1 MSDEKNVFDFH
12 GLSDDEELDKLLESV
27 RRDIGE
33 ASPEPER
40 SARTQPRREAP
51 AAREPVQAA
60 APSAAGR
67 RAAEPRAQQL
77 RQQRPTAQRAGG
89 ARSEDEPR
97 RSRAE
102 THPERELPPQRERIR
117 VVHPEDEKPERK
129 KSRFG
134 LAFGI
139 YTAVLA
145 LVLIAAC
152 VVLWFYVGAYEA
164 TRPESVM
171 AEFAQLANEEYWADA
186 VEGAFNVGETP
197 FEDRDE
203 LMDELCMSVIRDND
217 LVWREDDG
225 YSADNMVYMVSA
237 GGTDI
242 CRVTLGEVAENGDA
256 GFGFTYLEVTRV
268 ELLASFTSP
277 ETHEITITV
286 PKDAVVSVNGVQLTD
301 EYIDADAEIVSAPE
315 AVSSD
320 DTTATEPS
328 ESEDGGE
335 EEAVSPS
342 DNAVTVAGLSE
353 LEAGRAGELYTVYR
367 VGGLYAPAEVYAA
380 DAEGNALAAGG
391 KVTDNAAVFALGEG
405 TLDYRILV
413 PEGSTVTVNGVELD
427 DSYNTGETAV
437 PALLEGFENYGTLP
451 ELQVWEVDG
460 LHIAPEVTVT
470 TSDGD
475 TLDDFAA
482 DGTEIVFFTGG
493 DQTLQDAHSGEVSTF
508 ANAYVEY
515 LTGESGTAED
525 YTALQALVL
534 DGSALDTALSELNG
548 DYEANG
554 LTAGRVRV
562 RGSSFVSIGATCYVC
577 TVDVQ
582 YTDADDVES
591 STAYTIVF
599 VMNGGVWLAANVVS

>member
-89 ARSEDEPR
+89 AGSEDEPR
-97 RSRAE
+97 RARAE

-171 AEFAQLANEEYWADA
+171 AEFARLANEEYWADA

-197 FEDRDE
+197 FENRDE

-301 EYIDADAEIVSAPE
+301 EYIDAEM
-315 AVSSD
+315 AV
-320 DTTATEPS
+320 
-328 ESEDGGE
+328 
-335 EEAVSPS
+335 
-342 DNAVTVAGLSE
+342 DNAALPD
-353 LEAGRAGELYTVYR
+353 LEANIADKLYTVYT
-367 VGGLYAPAEVYAA
+367 VTGLYAPAEVYAA

-391 KVTDNAAVFALGEG
+391 EVTDNAAVFALGEG

-451 ELQVWEVDG
+451 ELQVWEVNG

-582 YTDADDVES
+582 YTDADEVES
-591 STAYTIVF
+591 SAAYTIVF

>member
-89 ARSEDEPR
+89 AGSEDEPR
-97 RSRAE
+97 RAHAE

-171 AEFAQLANEEYWADA
+171 AEFARLANEEYWADA

-286 PKDAVVSVNGVQLTD
+286 PKDAVVSVNGVQLAD
-301 EYIDADAEIVSAPE
+301 EYIDAEM
-315 AVSSD
+315 AV
-320 DTTATEPS
+320 
-328 ESEDGGE
+328 
-335 EEAVSPS
+335 
-342 DNAVTVAGLSE
+342 DNAALPD
-353 LEAGRAGELYTVYR
+353 LEANIADKLYTVYT
-367 VGGLYAPAEVYAA
+367 VTGLYAPAEVYAA
-380 DAEGNALAAGG
+380 DAEGNALASGG
-391 KVTDNAAVFALGEG
+391 EVTDNAAVFALGEG

-413 PEGSTVTVNGVELD
+413 PEDSTVTVNGVELD

-451 ELQVWEVDG
+451 ELQVWEVNG

-515 LTGESGTAED
+515 LTGEAGTAED

-582 YTDADDVES
+582 YTDADEVES
-591 STAYTIVF
+591 SAAYTIVF

>member
-89 ARSEDEPR
+89 AGSEDEPR
-97 RSRAE
+97 RARAE

-171 AEFAQLANEEYWADA
+171 AEFARLANEEYWADA

-197 FEDRDE
+197 FENRDE

-286 PKDAVVSVNGVQLTD
+286 PKDAVVSVNGVQLAD
-301 EYIDADAEIVSAPE
+301 EYIDAEM
-315 AVSSD
+315 AV
-320 DTTATEPS
+320 
-328 ESEDGGE
+328 
-335 EEAVSPS
+335 
-342 DNAVTVAGLSE
+342 DNAALPD
-353 LEAGRAGELYTVYR
+353 LEANIADKLYTVYT
-367 VGGLYAPAEVYAA
+367 VTGLYAPAEVYAA

-391 KVTDNAAVFALGEG
+391 EVTDNAAVFALGEG

-451 ELQVWEVDG
+451 ELQVWEVNG

-582 YTDADDVES
+582 YTDADEVES
-591 STAYTIVF
+591 SAAYTIVF

>member
-89 ARSEDEPR
+89 AGSEDEPR

-102 THPERELPPQRERIR
+102 THPERELPPSRERIR

-171 AEFAQLANEEYWADA
+171 AEFARLANEEYWADA

-197 FEDRDE
+197 FENRDE

-286 PKDAVVSVNGVQLTD
+286 PKDAVVSVNGVQLAD
-301 EYIDADAEIVSAPE
+301 EYIDAEM
-315 AVSSD
+315 AV
-320 DTTATEPS
+320 
-328 ESEDGGE
+328 
-335 EEAVSPS
+335 
-342 DNAVTVAGLSE
+342 DNAALPD
-353 LEAGRAGELYTVYR
+353 LEANIADKLYTVYT
-367 VGGLYAPAEVYAA
+367 VTGLYAPAEVYAA

-391 KVTDNAAVFALGEG
+391 EVTDNAAVFALGEG

-413 PEGSTVTVNGVELD
+413 PEDSTVTVNGVELD

-437 PALLEGFENYGTLP
+437 PSLLEGFENYGTLP
-451 ELQVWEVDG
+451 ELQVWEVNG

-515 LTGESGTAED
+515 LTGEAGTAED

-582 YTDADDVES
+582 YTDADEVES